1 MSIHNYN
8 GVRRDH
14 LDSTSSSF
22 LSPFLLLVKV
32 TPLFAYWLQIAPP
45 GGGGWSAV
53 TCSSVDPC
61 CESWQEHGYMGTSTS
76 EAAESRVAELQ
87 TNAVVCDLCV

>member
-14 LDSTSSSF
+14 LGSTSSF

-32 TPLFAYWLQIAPP
+32 TPLFVTGSKFPL
-45 GGGGWSAV
+45 GGGGQSAV
-53 TCSSVDPC
+53 TCGSVDPS
-61 CESWQEHGYMGTSTS
+61 CESWQQHGYMGTNTS
-76 EAAESRVAELQ
+76 EAAESRVAEP
-87 TNAVVCDLCV
+87 